1 MLALMK
7 RGSDPSGQ
15 GVSLLHCFS
24 ALRTAAEVV
33 FYRLPVVAGE
43 PVKEVIVQGLIRD
56 VPKGKIRSAFL
67 PFDFGFRDNSL
78 PFDASRF
85 SQSMLLSRE
94 DDGTRPACNQ
104 MI

>member
-1 MLALMK
+1 MLALIE
-7 RGSDPSGQ
+7 RRSDPSGQ
-15 GVSLLHCFS
+15 GLSLLHCFS
-24 ALRTAAEVV
+24 ALRTAPEVV
-33 FYRLPVVAGE
+33 FYWLPFAASE
-43 PVKEVIVQGLIRD
+43 PVKDVIVQRLIRY
-56 VPKGKIRSAFL
+56 VPKGKIRFALL

-85 SQSMLLSRE
+85 SQRMLLSRE